1 MAEEKL
7 RGKPLDLEELASIL
21 QPLKNTIDVAVLG
34 CTHFPLIKEEIQQ
47 VLGDQ
52 VQLID
57 SGLAIARRV
66 QELLGVEKGLVQTK
80 SIRFTQAHH
89 HGRKVR

>member
-1 MAEEKL
+1 GLIATPATVKRQYTQELIRDFSANKNVELLGSTRLVNMAEEKL

-47 VLGDQ
+47 VLG
-52 VQLID
+52 
-57 SGLAIARRV
+57 
-66 QELLGVEKGLVQTK
+66 
-80 SIRFTQAHH
+80 
-89 HGRKVR
+89 